1 MSRPVAGHRPPK
13 NFAQQVLGQWPL
25 AVVLFGVA
33 LGLAVVATGHWRAG
47 CSLVGAA
54 FTFGGVLRLL
64 PDTRLELRRPPVVP
78 RRTAWVTVLVE
89 QVPEAWRP
97 WLPAAA

>member
-64 PDTRLELRRPPVVP
+64 PDTRVGLLAVRSRLLDTIVLLGLGLGILALAWLVPPSS
-78 RRTAWVTVLVE
+78 
-89 QVPEAWRP
+89 
-97 WLPAAA
+97 

>member
-1 MSRPVAGHRPPK
+1 VSPATAGHRPPK

-25 AVVLFGVA
+25 AVVLSGVA
-33 LGLAVVATGHWRAG
+33 LGLIVVATGHWRAG

-64 PDTRLELRRPPVVP
+64 PDTRVGLLAVRTRLLDTIVLLGLGLGLAWLVPPSS
-78 RRTAWVTVLVE
+78 
-89 QVPEAWRP
+89 
-97 WLPAAA
+97 

>member
-1 MSRPVAGHRPPK
+1 MVTLSPGTTNTPGMAQAGSGALRNCSRP
-13 NFAQQVLGQWPL
+13 
-25 AVVLFGVA
+25 
-33 LGLAVVATGHWRAG
+33 
-47 CSLVGAA
+47 
-54 FTFGGVLRLL
+54 L